1 MQPHSGC
8 VSGNGHRR
16 CICSFAPE
24 PTKRPCKLPGAW
36 HHLRCAGSCRR
47 MQSFTCPGNSLHHT
61 KEQRAGGV
69 LQSLGKVTFARG
81 GAECFC
87 FECVLLWS
95 NAGDDVRKKG
105 IKFVLFIYFSAEA
118 QCNLILFFSMQVK
131 TPKMGETAEIKKNL
145 RRKATKMSWSLGSRC
160 PCPLSRAF
168 TSHYLR
174 TRAMWPPRS
183 RRRVKRTELKSPA
196 APTSQTCVCVCM
208 SAWAEAG

>member
-1 MQPHSGC
+1 MLWMCFREQASLLY
-8 VSGNGHRR
+8 
-16 CICSFAPE
+16 SFIFSRANQ
-24 PTKRPCKLPGAW
+24 TPCKLPGAC

-47 MQSFTCPGNSLHHT
+47 MQSFTCPGNSLHQA
-61 KEQRAGGV
+61 KEQRAGCV
-69 LQSLGKVTFARG
+69 LQALGEVMFARG
-81 GAECFC
+81 GAKCFC

-95 NAGDDVRKKG
+95 NAGDDARKKG
-105 IKFVLFIYFSAEA
+105 IKFVLFISFSAEA